1 MVIRRGIGSDHDE
14 GERSIF
20 IPAPGSF
27 SNQSLKL
34 KQAMNT
40 GKKILIFVP
49 HALERMKERSIDK
62 EEVIAALSYPED
74 IDCRD
79 EKRKIAQ
86 RFIEGKLLRVVY
98 EEEEDTIIVVSV
110 YRTSKYNKY
119 IRRY

>member
-1 MVIRRGIGSDHDE
+1 
-14 GERSIF
+14 
-20 IPAPGSF
+20 
-27 SNQSLKL
+27 
-34 KQAMNT
+34 MNT
-40 GKKILIFVP
+40 DKKILIFVP

-62 EEVIAALSYPED
+62 EEVIAALSYPDD